1 MPIFDKRLNSSRSPA
16 IREVKEKRNMNG
28 KSKLENLMGQLAEIT
43 ASKPMGRI
51 RGKNEVSGLRKPK
64 KRGSKPN
71 GPTWQE

>member
-1 MPIFDKRLNSSRSPA
+1 MPIFDKRPNSSRSPA

-28 KSKLENLMGQLAEIT
+28 KSKLVNSIGQLAEIT

-51 RGKNEVSGLRKPK
+51 RGKDEVGGSRKPK

-71 GPTWQE
+71 GLTWQE